1 MANIIG
7 KSTVLPDRP
16 YAPNMPTFPQVSLTR
31 DTLAAHNAMGQS
43 LTQATPRPAPTIVN
57 TPKFNVPQGKGLT
70 LNEMLMGGGYGQGIV
85 ANSPRPAA
93 NFVPSTPSIDVSVL
107 AASRAADFTLDAY
120 KLMGQRLTPEGQY
133 LRPSHMNEIYGDFD
147 HTPDVSHLNRM
158 RPETMMPSFDSHQ
171 PTETFGG
178 NPAFEVDRNAIRPTN
193 PRLLSRGAPQVNIQ
207 QAEQR
212 IPIRERPIIPASTQP
227 RINNSWAKSLTPAK
241 KIRMEAEY
249 RAPPVRNSDMG
260 GLGGLSTSFGSSSGR
275 SFGADAHLRSP
286 F

>member
-7 KSTVLPDRP
+7 KSTVLPDTP
-16 YAPNMPTFPQVSLTR
+16 YSPNMPSLPQVSLTR

-43 LTQATPRPAPTIVN
+43 LTQATPRPAPTMVN
-57 TPKFNVPQGKGLT
+57 TPKFNIPQGPGLS
-70 LNEMLMGGGYGQGIV
+70 LNEMLMGGGFGQGIV

-93 NFVPSTPSIDVSVL
+93 NFMPSTPSLDVSAL

-120 KLMGQRLTPEGQY
+120 AMMGQRLTPEGQY
-133 LRPSHMNEIYGDFD
+133 LRPSHMSEIYGDFD
-147 HTPDVSHLNRM
+147 HTPDVSHINRVK
-158 RPETMMPSFDSHQ
+158 PETMMPSFDAHQ
-171 PTETFGG
+171 PTENLGG
-178 NPAFEVDRNAIRPTN
+178 SPAFEVDRASIRPTN
-193 PRLLSRGAPQVNIQ
+193 PRLLSSGAPQVNIK

-212 IPIRERPIIPASTQP
+212 IPIRERPVIPASTQP
-227 RINNSWAKSLTPAK
+227 RMNNSWAKNLTPAK

-260 GLGGLSTSFGSSSGR
+260 GLSTSFGTSGGR
-275 SFGADAHLRSP
+275 MFGADAHLRSA

>member
-1 MANIIG
+1 MANMIG

-147 HTPDVSHLNRM
+147 HTPNVSHLNRM

-193 PRLLSRGAPQVNIQ
+193 PRLLSSGAPQVNIQ

>member
-16 YAPNMPTFPQVSLTR
+16 YSPNMPSFPQVSLTR

-43 LTQATPRPAPTIVN
+43 LSQATPRPAPTIVN
-57 TPKFNVPQGKGLT
+57 TPKFNVPQGQGLS
-70 LNEMLMGGGYGQGIV
+70 LNEMLMGGGYGQGVV

-93 NFVPSTPSIDVSVL
+93 NFVPSTPSLDVSAL

-120 KLMGQRLTPEGQY
+120 KMMGQRLTPEGQY

-158 RPETMMPSFDSHQ
+158 RPETMMPSFDAHQ
-171 PTETFGG
+171 PTANLGG
-178 NPAFEVDRNAIRPTN
+178 SPAFEVDRNAIRPTN

-227 RINNSWAKSLTPAK
+227 RINNSWAKNLTPAK

-260 GLGGLSTSFGSSSGR
+260 GLSGLSTSFGSSGGR
-275 SFGADAHLRSP
+275 SFGADSHLRSA

>member
-16 YAPNMPTFPQVSLTR
+16 YSPNMPAFPQVSLTR

-43 LTQATPRPAPTIVN
+43 LSQATPRPAPTIVN
-57 TPKFNVPQGKGLT
+57 TPKFNVPQGPGLS
-70 LNEMLMGGGYGQGIV
+70 LNEMLMGGGYGQGVV

-93 NFVPSTPSIDVSVL
+93 NFVPSTPSLDVSAL

-120 KLMGQRLTPEGQY
+120 KMMGQRLTPEGQY

-158 RPETMMPSFDSHQ
+158 RPETMMPSFDAHQ
-171 PTETFGG
+171 PTANLGG
-178 NPAFEVDRNAIRPTN
+178 SPAFEVDRNAIRPTN

-227 RINNSWAKSLTPAK
+227 RINNSWAKNLTPAK

-260 GLGGLSTSFGSSSGR
+260 GLGGLSTSFGSSGGR
-275 SFGADAHLRSP
+275 SFGADSHLRSA

>member
-212 IPIRERPIIPASTQP
+212 IPIRERPIIPASTQT

>member
-1 MANIIG
+1 MANMIG

-16 YAPNMPTFPQVSLTR
+16 YAPNTPTFPQVSLTR

-193 PRLLSRGAPQVNIQ
+193 LRLLSRGAPQVNIQ

>member
-1 MANIIG
+1 MANVIG

-16 YAPNMPTFPQVSLTR
+16 YSPNMAVLPQVSLTN

-57 TPKFNVPQGKGLT
+57 TPKFNVPQGQGLS

-93 NFVPSTPSIDVSVL
+93 NFIPSTPSLDVSAL

-120 KLMGQRLTPEGQY
+120 AMLGQRLTPEGQY
-133 LRPSHMNEIYGDFD
+133 LRPSHMSEIYGDFD
-147 HTPDVSHLNRM
+147 HTPDVSHINRVK
-158 RPETMMPSFDSHQ
+158 PETMMPSFDAHQ
-171 PTETFGG
+171 PTENLGG
-178 NPAFEVDRNAIRPTN
+178 SPMFEVDRAAIRPTN
-193 PRLLSRGAPQVNIQ
+193 PRLLSSGAPQVNIKQ
-207 QAEQR
+207 SEQR
-212 IPIRERPIIPASTQP
+212 IPIRERPIVPASTQP
-227 RINNSWAKSLTPAK
+227 RINNSWAKNLQPPK

-260 GLGGLSTSFGSSSGR
+260 GLGGLSTSFGTSGGR

>member
-7 KSTVLPDRP
+7 KSTVLPDTP
-16 YAPNMPTFPQVSLTR
+16 YSPKMANLPQVSLTR

-43 LTQATPRPAPTIVN
+43 LTQATPRPAPTMVN
-57 TPKFNVPQGKGLT
+57 TPKFNIPQGQGLS
-70 LNEMLMGGGYGQGIV
+70 LNEMLMGGGFGQGIV

-93 NFVPSTPSIDVSVL
+93 NFMPSTPSLDVSAL

-120 KLMGQRLTPEGQY
+120 AMMGQRLTPEGQY
-133 LRPSHMNEIYGDFD
+133 LRPSHMSEIYGDFD
-147 HTPDVSHLNRM
+147 HTPDVSHINRVK
-158 RPETMMPSFDSHQ
+158 PEQMMPSFDAHQ
-171 PTETFGG
+171 PTEVFGG
-178 NPAFEVDRNAIRPTN
+178 SPLFETDRASIRPTN
-193 PRLLSRGAPQVNIQ
+193 PRLLSSGAPQVNIK

-227 RINNSWAKSLTPAK
+227 RVNNSWAKSLTPAK

-260 GLGGLSTSFGSSSGR
+260 GLSTSFGTSAGR
-275 SFGADAHLRSP
+275 MFGADAHLRSA

>member
-16 YAPNMPTFPQVSLTR
+16 YSPNMPAFPQVSLTR

-43 LTQATPRPAPTIVN
+43 LSQATPRPAPTIVN
-57 TPKFNVPQGKGLT
+57 TPKFNVPQGPGLS
-70 LNEMLMGGGYGQGIV
+70 LNEMLMGGGFGQGIV

-93 NFVPSTPSIDVSVL
+93 NFVPSTPSLDVSAL

-120 KLMGQRLTPEGQY
+120 AMLGQRLTPEGQY

-158 RPETMMPSFDSHQ
+158 RPETMMPSFDAHQ
-171 PTETFGG
+171 PTANLGG
-178 NPAFEVDRNAIRPTN
+178 SPAFEVDRNAIRPTN
-193 PRLLSRGAPQVNIQ
+193 PRLLSRGAPQVNIK

-227 RINNSWAKSLTPAK
+227 RINNSWAKNLTPAK

-260 GLGGLSTSFGSSSGR
+260 GLGGLSTSFGSSGGR
-275 SFGADAHLRSP
+275 SFGADSHLRSA

>member
-16 YAPNMPTFPQVSLTR
+16 YSPNMPVFPQVSLTR

-43 LTQATPRPAPTIVN
+43 LSQATPRPAPTIVN
-57 TPKFNVPQGKGLT
+57 TPKFNVPQGPGLS
-70 LNEMLMGGGYGQGIV
+70 LNEMLMGGGYGQGVV

-93 NFVPSTPSIDVSVL
+93 NFVPSTPSLDVSAL

-120 KLMGQRLTPEGQY
+120 KMMGQRLTPEGQY

-158 RPETMMPSFDSHQ
+158 RPETMMPSFDAHQ
-171 PTETFGG
+171 PTANLGG
-178 NPAFEVDRNAIRPTN
+178 SPAFEVDRNAIRPTN

-227 RINNSWAKSLTPAK
+227 RINNSWAKNLTPAK

-260 GLGGLSTSFGSSSGR
+260 GLGGLSTSFGSSGGR
-275 SFGADAHLRSP
+275 SFGADSHLRSA

>member
-16 YAPNMPTFPQVSLTR
+16 YSPNMPAFPQVSLTR

-43 LTQATPRPAPTIVN
+43 LSQATPRPAPTIVN
-57 TPKFNVPQGKGLT
+57 TPKFNVPQGQGLS
-70 LNEMLMGGGYGQGIV
+70 LNEMLMGGGYGQGVV

-93 NFVPSTPSIDVSVL
+93 NFVPSTPSLDVSVL

-120 KLMGQRLTPEGQY
+120 KMMGQRLTPEGQY

-158 RPETMMPSFDSHQ
+158 RPETMMPSFDAHQ
-171 PTETFGG
+171 PTANLGG
-178 NPAFEVDRNAIRPTN
+178 SPAFEVDRNAIRPTN
-193 PRLLSRGAPQVNIQ
+193 PRLLSRGAPQVNIK

-227 RINNSWAKSLTPAK
+227 RINNSWAKNLTPAK

-260 GLGGLSTSFGSSSGR
+260 GLAGLSTSFGSSGGR
-275 SFGADAHLRSP
+275 SFGADSHLRSA

>member
-1 MANIIG
+1 MIG

-147 HTPDVSHLNRM
+147 HTPNVSHLNRM

-193 PRLLSRGAPQVNIQ
+193 PRLLSSGAPQVNIQ

>member
-1 MANIIG
+1 MANVIG

-16 YAPNMPTFPQVSLTR
+16 YSPNMAVLPQVSLTN

-57 TPKFNVPQGKGLT
+57 TPKFNVPQGQGLS

-93 NFVPSTPSIDVSVL
+93 NFIPSTPSLDVSSL
-107 AASRAADFTLDAY
+107 AAARAADFTLDAY
-120 KLMGQRLTPEGQY
+120 AMLGQRLTPEGQY
-133 LRPSHMNEIYGDFD
+133 LRPSHMSEIYGDFD
-147 HTPDVSHLNRM
+147 HTPDVSHINRVK
-158 RPETMMPSFDSHQ
+158 PETMMPSFDAHQ
-171 PTETFGG
+171 PTENLGG
-178 NPAFEVDRNAIRPTN
+178 SPMFEVDRAAIRPTN
-193 PRLLSRGAPQVNIQ
+193 PRLLSSGAPQVNIKQ
-207 QAEQR
+207 SEQR
-212 IPIRERPIIPASTQP
+212 IPIRERPIVPASTQP
-227 RINNSWAKSLTPAK
+227 RINNSWAKNLQPPK

-260 GLGGLSTSFGSSSGR
+260 GLGGLSTSFGTSGGR

>member
-16 YAPNMPTFPQVSLTR
+16 YSPNMPAFPQVSLTR

-43 LTQATPRPAPTIVN
+43 LSQATPRPAPTIVN
-57 TPKFNVPQGKGLT
+57 TPKFNVPQGPGLS
-70 LNEMLMGGGYGQGIV
+70 LNEMLMGGGYGQGVV

-93 NFVPSTPSIDVSVL
+93 NFVPSTPSLDVSAL

-120 KLMGQRLTPEGQY
+120 KMMGQRLTPEGQY

-158 RPETMMPSFDSHQ
+158 RPETMMPSFDAHQ
-171 PTETFGG
+171 PTANLGG
-178 NPAFEVDRNAIRPTN
+178 SPAFEVDRNAIRPTN
-193 PRLLSRGAPQVNIQ
+193 PRLLSRGAPQVNIK

-227 RINNSWAKSLTPAK
+227 RINNSWAKNLTPAK

-260 GLGGLSTSFGSSSGR
+260 GLGGLSTSFGSSGGR
-275 SFGADAHLRSP
+275 SFGADSHLRSA

>member
-7 KSTVLPDRP
+7 KSTVLPDTP
-16 YAPNMPTFPQVSLTR
+16 YSPKMANLPQVSLTR

-43 LTQATPRPAPTIVN
+43 LTQATPRPAPTMVN
-57 TPKFNVPQGKGLT
+57 TPRFNVPQGPGLS
-70 LNEMLMGGGYGQGIV
+70 LNEMLMGGGFGQGIV

-93 NFVPSTPSIDVSVL
+93 NFMPSTPSLDVSAL

-120 KLMGQRLTPEGQY
+120 AMMGQRLTPEGQY
-133 LRPSHMNEIYGDFD
+133 LRPSHMSEIYGDFD
-147 HTPDVSHLNRM
+147 HTPDVSHLNRVK
-158 RPETMMPSFDSHQ
+158 PEQMMPSFDAHQ
-171 PTETFGG
+171 PTENLGG
-178 NPAFEVDRNAIRPTN
+178 SPMFETDRASIRPTN
-193 PRLLSRGAPQVNIQ
+193 PRLLSSGAPQVNIK

-212 IPIRERPIIPASTQP
+212 IPIRERPVIPASTQP
-227 RINNSWAKSLTPAK
+227 RVNNSWAKNLTPAK

-260 GLGGLSTSFGSSSGR
+260 GLSTSFGTSGGR
-275 SFGADAHLRSP
+275 MFGADAHLRSA

>member
-16 YAPNMPTFPQVSLTR
+16 YSPNMPTFPQVSLTR

-43 LTQATPRPAPTIVN
+43 LSQATPRPAPTIVN
-57 TPKFNVPQGKGLT
+57 TPQFNVPQGPGLS

-93 NFVPSTPSIDVSVL
+93 NFVPSTPSLDVSAL

-120 KLMGQRLTPEGQY
+120 KMMGQRLTPEGQY

-147 HTPDVSHLNRM
+147 HTPDVSHLSRVK
-158 RPETMMPSFDSHQ
+158 PETMMPSFDAHQ
-171 PTETFGG
+171 PTANLGG
-178 NPAFEVDRNAIRPTN
+178 SPAFEVDRNAIRPTN
-193 PRLLSRGAPQVNIQ
+193 PRLLSSGAPQVNIQ

-227 RINNSWAKSLTPAK
+227 RINNSWAKNLTPAK

-260 GLGGLSTSFGSSSGR
+260 GLGGLSTSFGSSGGR
-275 SFGADAHLRSP
+275 SFGADSHLRSA

>member
-1 MANIIG
+1 MANMIG

-120 KLMGQRLTPEGQY
+120 KLMVQRLTPEGQY

>member
-16 YAPNMPTFPQVSLTR
+16 YSPNMPTFPQVSLTR

-43 LTQATPRPAPTIVN
+43 LSQATPRPAPTIVN
-57 TPKFNVPQGKGLT
+57 TPKFNVPQGPGLS
-70 LNEMLMGGGYGQGIV
+70 LNEMLMGGGYGQGVV

-93 NFVPSTPSIDVSVL
+93 NFVPSTPSLDVSAL

-120 KLMGQRLTPEGQY
+120 KMMGQRLTPEGQY

-158 RPETMMPSFDSHQ
+158 RPETMMPSFDAHQ
-171 PTETFGG
+171 PTANLGG
-178 NPAFEVDRNAIRPTN
+178 SPAFEVDRNAIRPTN

-227 RINNSWAKSLTPAK
+227 RINNSWAKNLTPAK

-260 GLGGLSTSFGSSSGR
+260 GLRGLSTSFGSSGGR
-275 SFGADAHLRSP
+275 SFGADSHLRSA

>member
-16 YAPNMPTFPQVSLTR
+16 YSPNMPAFPQVSLTR

-43 LTQATPRPAPTIVN
+43 LSQATPRPAPTIVN
-57 TPKFNVPQGKGLT
+57 TPKFNVPQGQGLS
-70 LNEMLMGGGYGQGIV
+70 LNEMLMGGGYGQGVV

-93 NFVPSTPSIDVSVL
+93 NFVPSTPSLDVSAL

-120 KLMGQRLTPEGQY
+120 KMMGQRLTPEGQY

-158 RPETMMPSFDSHQ
+158 RPETMMPSFDAHQ
-171 PTETFGG
+171 PTANLGG
-178 NPAFEVDRNAIRPTN
+178 SPAFEVDRNAIRPTN

-227 RINNSWAKSLTPAK
+227 RINNSWAKNLTPAK

-260 GLGGLSTSFGSSSGR
+260 GLSGLSTSFGSSGGR
-275 SFGADAHLRSP
+275 SFGADSHLRSA

>member
-1 MANIIG
+1 MIG

>member
-16 YAPNMPTFPQVSLTR
+16 YSPNMPAFPQVSLTR

-43 LTQATPRPAPTIVN
+43 LSQATPRPAPTIVN
-57 TPKFNVPQGKGLT
+57 TPKFNVPQGQGLS
-70 LNEMLMGGGYGQGIV
+70 LNEMLMGGGYGQGVV

-93 NFVPSTPSIDVSVL
+93 NFVPSTPSLDVSAL

-120 KLMGQRLTPEGQY
+120 KMMGQRLTPEGQY

-158 RPETMMPSFDSHQ
+158 RPETMMPSFDAHQ
-171 PTETFGG
+171 PTANLGG
-178 NPAFEVDRNAIRPTN
+178 SPAFEVDRNAIRPTN

-227 RINNSWAKSLTPAK
+227 RINNSWAKNLTPAK

-260 GLGGLSTSFGSSSGR
+260 GLGGLSTSFGSSGGR
-275 SFGADAHLRSP
+275 SFGADSHLRSA

>member
-16 YAPNMPTFPQVSLTR
+16 YSPNMPAFPQVSLTR

-43 LTQATPRPAPTIVN
+43 LSQATPRPAPTIVN
-57 TPKFNVPQGKGLT
+57 TPKFNVPQGQGLS

-93 NFVPSTPSIDVSVL
+93 NFVPSTPSLDVSAL

-120 KLMGQRLTPEGQY
+120 KMMGQRLTPEGQY

-158 RPETMMPSFDSHQ
+158 RPETMMPSFDAHQ
-171 PTETFGG
+171 PTANLGG
-178 NPAFEVDRNAIRPTN
+178 SPAFEVDRNAIRPTN

-227 RINNSWAKSLTPAK
+227 RINNSWAKNLTPAK

-260 GLGGLSTSFGSSSGR
+260 GLSGLSTSFGSSGGR
-275 SFGADAHLRSP
+275 SFGADSHLRSA

>member
-1 MANIIG
+1 MANMIG

-171 PTETFGG
+171 PTETFCG